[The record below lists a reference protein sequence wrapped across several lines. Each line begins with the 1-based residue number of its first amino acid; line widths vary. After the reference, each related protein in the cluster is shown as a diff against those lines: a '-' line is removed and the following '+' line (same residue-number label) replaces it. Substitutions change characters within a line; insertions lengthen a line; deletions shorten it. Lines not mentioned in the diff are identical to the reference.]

1 LFGGPPVRKSGC
13 FPTNWSR
20 IGLAA
25 SLQTSNVLGDLINQG
40 YDLGQTAP
48 GEDPVAMDLVRGSG
62 TVCGLGIM
70 QLDASETDFAET
82 QNLFDNVTG
91 LMHKSASF
99 RSVFKSPA
107 RFTAPG
113 FVLGAAR

>member
-1 LFGGPPVRKSGC
+1 
-13 FPTNWSR
+13 
-20 IGLAA
+20 
-25 SLQTSNVLGDLINQG
+25 
-40 YDLGQTAP
+40 
-48 GEDPVAMDLVRGSG
+48 MDLVRGSG

-70 QLDASETDFAET
+70 QLDTPETNFAEP

-99 RSVFKSPA
+99 RIVFKSPA

-113 FVLGAAR
+113 FVLGPAR